1 MQHPNLEVFL
11 GKLDGVRR
19 FGKDYR
25 ARCPHHDSRRK
36 DALVITDKGDGR
48 ILLKCFGGCSA
59 NDVVA
64 AVGMKLTDLMP
75 PKPERYSPEQRDD
88 LKRQI
93 TMAEWGAAL
102 AVIDDE
108 SDVIAILAGKLS
120 RGHALTES
128 DAARLAK
135 AKTLINEAR
144 MTLRAKRQAEAR

>member
-11 GKLDGVRR
+11 GKLDGVRK
-19 FGKDYR
+19 FGRDYR

-48 ILLKCFGGCSA
+48 ILLKCFAGCSA
-59 NDVVA
+59 SDVVS

-75 PKPERYSPEQRDD
+75 PRPETYSAEQRDD

-108 SDVIAILAGKLS
+108 SDVIAILADKLS
-120 RGHALTES
+120 RGHALTGG
-128 DAARLAK
+128 DTARLAK
-135 AKTLINEAR
+135 AKTRINEAR
-144 MTLRAKRQAEAR
+144 MSLRAKRQAEAR